1 LSSNNLITADSSK
14 TGEEI
19 ETKKFDDEVGAAVDK
34 EGAGLSK
41 GE

>member
-1 LSSNNLITADSSK
+1 LITADSCK

-19 ETKKFDDEVGAAVDK
+19 EPKKLDEVGAAVDK

-41 GE
+41 GD

>member
-1 LSSNNLITADSSK
+1 MSSHNLITADWCK

-19 ETKKFDDEVGAAVDK
+19 ETKKLDGKVGAAVDK

-41 GE
+41 GD